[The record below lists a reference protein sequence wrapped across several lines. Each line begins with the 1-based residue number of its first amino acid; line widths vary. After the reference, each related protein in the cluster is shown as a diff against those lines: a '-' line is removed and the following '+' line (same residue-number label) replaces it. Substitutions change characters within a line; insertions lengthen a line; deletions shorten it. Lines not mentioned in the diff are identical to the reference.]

1 LRCQGYART
10 VGAVKEQ
17 GQGPASRERVAAW
30 INLQQTNRVIQT
42 LVEERLKAATD
53 LSWAEFEVL
62 WRLELAADHPLQ
74 MSEIAEQLLGS
85 PSGITRMADR
95 LEKDG
100 LIARET
106 PRENR
111 RVVHVK
117 LTEHGASV
125 LADARHAFGEAL
137 GDAFSA
143 HLSETDVAALRRL
156 TRKLL
161 EGNGAWVESRC
172 NPAFAGVVTT
182 PETAPAEPAPSG
194 RR

>member
-1 LRCQGYART
+1 MKATRARPT
-10 VGAVKEQ
+10 E
-17 GQGPASRERVAAW
+17 ETVAAW
-30 INLQQTNRVIQT
+30 INLQQTSRVIQT
-42 LVEERLKAATD
+42 VLEDRLKAATD

-62 WRLELAADHPLQ
+62 WRLEHAADHPLQ

-95 LEKDG
+95 LERDG

-111 RVVHVK
+111 RVVHVT
-117 LTEHGASV
+117 LTPRGLSV
-125 LADARHAFGEAL
+125 LADARGAFGEAL
-137 GDAFSA
+137 GQAFSM
-143 HLSETDVAALRRL
+143 HLSDADVAAMRRL

-172 NPAFAGVVTT
+172 NPAFARAAKPGT
-182 PETAPAEPAPSG
+182 PAD
-194 RR
+194 

>member
-1 LRCQGYART
+1 LRVLLAP
-10 VGAVKEQ
+10 VKDQRQLE
-17 GQGPASRERVAAW
+17 ANKERVAAW
-30 INLQQTNRVIQT
+30 VNLQQTNRVIQT
-42 LVEERLKAATD
+42 VLEERLQAVTH

-62 WRLELAADHPLQ
+62 WRLELAAEHPLQ

-117 LTEHGASV
+117 LTKRGASV
-125 LADARHAFGEAL
+125 LADARNAFGDAL

-143 HLSETDVAALRRL
+143 HLSEADVAALRRL

-161 EGNGAWVESRC
+161 EGNGAWVEARC
-172 NPAFAGVVTT
+172 NPAFAGVGS
-182 PETAPAEPAPSG
+182 PSREEKAPAKPARSG

>member
-1 LRCQGYART
+1 MN
-10 VGAVKEQ
+10 
-17 GQGPASRERVAAW
+17 ERVAAW
-30 INLQQTNRVIQT
+30 VNLQQTNRVIQA

-62 WRLELAADHPLQ
+62 WRLEVPTEQPLQ
-74 MSEIAEQLLGS
+74 MNEIAEQLLGS

-95 LEKDG
+95 LERDG
-100 LIARET
+100 LIERET

-111 RVVHVK
+111 RIVHVK
-117 LTEHGASV
+117 LTERGVSV
-125 LADARHAFGEAL
+125 LAEARAAFGEAL
-137 GDAFSA
+137 SHSFSA
-143 HLSETDVAALRRL
+143 HLSEDEIAELRRL

-172 NPAFAGVVTT
+172 NPAFAGVNKR
-182 PETAPAEPAPSG
+182 EKQPAGPAPSG

>member
-1 LRCQGYART
+1 MKGTRARPT
-10 VGAVKEQ
+10 E
-17 GQGPASRERVAAW
+17 ETVAAW

-42 LVEERLKAATD
+42 VLEDRLKTATD

-62 WRLELAADHPLQ
+62 WRLELAAEHPLQ

-95 LEKDG
+95 LERDG

-111 RVVHVK
+111 RVVRVT
-117 LTEHGASV
+117 LTERGTSV
-125 LADARHAFGEAL
+125 LADARSAFGEAL
-137 GDAFSA
+137 GQAFSM
-143 HLSETDVAALRRL
+143 HLTEADVAALRRL
-156 TRKLL
+156 THKLL

-172 NPAFAGVVTT
+172 NPAFASVGAKAT
-182 PETAPAEPAPSG
+182 E
-194 RR
+194 